1 MRKFKTFESIAAY
14 IDRKNIDTDAI
25 IPKQYLKAVTREG
38 FGENLFDDWRYL
50 EPGNLGDD
58 HSLRKKNPEFFLYNP
73 KYHGAKILIAGD
85 NFGCG
90 SSREHAV
97 WALQEWGIKAVIGST
112 FGSIFYGNCIRN
124 GLLPIQLSTDDLQ
137 KLIDFVEKDPESNQI
152 LIDLETLSINFG
164 SSEINFEF
172 DKKYQAS
179 LLEGLDEIQQ
189 TLKLSDEISSFEEK
203 HLKQNPWL

>member
-1 MRKFKTFESIAAY
+1 MNPVKIISGIAAPFLR
-14 IDRKNIDTDAI
+14 INVDTDAI
-25 IPKQYLKAVTREG
+25 IPSREIKAVSKKGLDEG
-38 FGENLFDDWRYL
+38 LFSEWRYTSIADRTPNDEFIL
-50 EPGNLGDD
+50 NREPFNR
-58 HSLRKKNPEFFLYNP
+58 SV
-73 KYHGAKILIAGD
+73 ILITGD

-124 GLLPIQLSTDDLQ
+124 GLLPIQLSTDGLQ

-189 TLKLSDEISSFEEK
+189 TLKLNDEISSFEEK
-203 HLKQNPWL
+203 HLEQNPWL

>member
-1 MRKFKTFESIAAY
+1 MNPVKIISGIAAPFLR
-14 IDRKNIDTDAI
+14 INVDTDAI
-25 IPKQYLKAVTREG
+25 IPSREIKAVSKKGLSEG
-38 FGENLFDDWRYL
+38 LFSEWRYTSIADRTPNDEFIL
-50 EPGNLGDD
+50 NREPFNR
-58 HSLRKKNPEFFLYNP
+58 SV
-73 KYHGAKILIAGD
+73 ILITGD

-124 GLLPIQLSTDDLQ
+124 GLLPIQLSPHDLQ

-203 HLKQNPWL
+203 HLEQNPWL

>member
-1 MRKFKTFESIAAY
+1 MNPVKIISGIAAPFLR
-14 IDRKNIDTDAI
+14 INVDTDAI
-25 IPKQYLKAVTREG
+25 IPSREIKAVSKKGLSEG
-38 FGENLFDDWRYL
+38 LFSEWRYTSIADRTPNDEFIL
-50 EPGNLGDD
+50 NREPFN
-58 HSLRKKNPEFFLYNP
+58 RC
-73 KYHGAKILIAGD
+73 AILLTGD

-152 LIDLETLSINFG
+152 LINLETLSINFG

>member
-1 MRKFKTFESIAAY
+1 MNPVKIISGIAAPFLR
-14 IDRKNIDTDAI
+14 INVDTDAI
-25 IPKQYLKAVTREG
+25 IPSREIKAVSKKGLSEG
-38 FGENLFDDWRYL
+38 LFSEWRYTSIADRTPNDEFIL
-50 EPGNLGDD
+50 NREPFNR
-58 HSLRKKNPEFFLYNP
+58 S
-73 KYHGAKILIAGD
+73 AILLTGD

-189 TLKLSDEISSFEEK
+189 TLKLNDEISSFEEK

>member
-1 MRKFKTFESIAAY
+1 MNPVKIISGIAAPFLR
-14 IDRKNIDTDAI
+14 INVDTDAI
-25 IPKQYLKAVTREG
+25 IPSREIKAVSKKGLAEG
-38 FGENLFDDWRYL
+38 LFSEWRYTSIADRTPNDEFIL
-50 EPGNLGDD
+50 NREPFN
-58 HSLRKKNPEFFLYNP
+58 RC
-73 KYHGAKILIAGD
+73 AILLTGD

-152 LIDLETLSINFG
+152 LINLETLSINFG

-203 HLKQNPWL
+203 HLERNPWL

>member
-1 MRKFKTFESIAAY
+1 
-14 IDRKNIDTDAI
+14 
-25 IPKQYLKAVTREG
+25 
-38 FGENLFDDWRYL
+38 
-50 EPGNLGDD
+50 
-58 HSLRKKNPEFFLYNP
+58 LR
-73 KYHGAKILIAGD
+73 LIKRA
-85 NFGCG
+85 C
-90 SSREHAV
+90 V
-97 WALQEWGIKAVIGST
+97 WAQQEWGIKAVIGST

>member
-1 MRKFKTFESIAAY
+1 MNPVKIISGIAAPFLR
-14 IDRKNIDTDAI
+14 INVDTDAI
-25 IPKQYLKAVTREG
+25 IPSREIKAVSKKGLSEG
-38 FGENLFDDWRYL
+38 LFSEWRYTSIADRTPNDEFIL
-50 EPGNLGDD
+50 NREPFNR
-58 HSLRKKNPEFFLYNP
+58 S
-73 KYHGAKILIAGD
+73 AILLTGD

-152 LIDLETLSINFG
+152 LIHLETLSINFG

-189 TLKLSDEISSFEEK
+189 TLKLDNEISSFEEK
-203 HLKQNPWL
+203 HLERNPWLKTAISN

>member
-1 MRKFKTFESIAAY
+1 MNPVKIISGIAAPFLR
-14 IDRKNIDTDAI
+14 INVDTDAI
-25 IPKQYLKAVTREG
+25 IPSREIKAVSKKGLSEG
-38 FGENLFDDWRYL
+38 LFSEWRYTSIPDRTPNDEFIL
-50 EPGNLGDD
+50 NREPFNR
-58 HSLRKKNPEFFLYNP
+58 SV
-73 KYHGAKILIAGD
+73 ILLTGD

-124 GLLPIQLSTDDLQ
+124 GLLPIQLSTDGLQ

-189 TLKLSDEISSFEEK
+189 TLKLNDEISSFEEK
-203 HLKQNPWL
+203 HLEQNPWL

>member
-1 MRKFKTFESIAAY
+1 MNPVKIISGIAAPFLR
-14 IDRKNIDTDAI
+14 INVDTDAI
-25 IPKQYLKAVTREG
+25 IPSREIKAVSKKGLSEG
-38 FGENLFDDWRYL
+38 LFSEWRYTSIPDRTPNDEFIL
-50 EPGNLGDD
+50 NREPFNR
-58 HSLRKKNPEFFLYNP
+58 SV
-73 KYHGAKILIAGD
+73 ILLTGD

-179 LLEGLDEIQQ
+179 LLEGRDEIQQ

>member
-1 MRKFKTFESIAAY
+1 MNPVKIISGIAAPFLR
-14 IDRKNIDTDAI
+14 INVDTDAI
-25 IPKQYLKAVTREG
+25 IPSREIKAVSKKGLAEG
-38 FGENLFDDWRYL
+38 LFSEWRYISIADRTPNDEFIL
-50 EPGNLGDD
+50 NREPFNR
-58 HSLRKKNPEFFLYNP
+58 SV
-73 KYHGAKILIAGD
+73 ILITGD

-124 GLLPIQLSTDDLQ
+124 GLLPIQLSPHDLQ

-189 TLKLSDEISSFEEK
+189 TLKLNDEISSFEEK
-203 HLKQNPWL
+203 HLEQNPWL

>member
-1 MRKFKTFESIAAY
+1 MNPVKIISGIAAPFLR
-14 IDRKNIDTDAI
+14 INVDTDAI
-25 IPKQYLKAVTREG
+25 IPSREIKAVSKKGLSEG
-38 FGENLFDDWRYL
+38 LFSEWRYTSIPDRTPNDEFIL
-50 EPGNLGDD
+50 NREPFNR
-58 HSLRKKNPEFFLYNP
+58 SV
-73 KYHGAKILIAGD
+73 ILLTGD

-189 TLKLSDEISSFEEK
+189 TLKLNDEISSFEEK
-203 HLKQNPWL
+203 HLEQNPWL